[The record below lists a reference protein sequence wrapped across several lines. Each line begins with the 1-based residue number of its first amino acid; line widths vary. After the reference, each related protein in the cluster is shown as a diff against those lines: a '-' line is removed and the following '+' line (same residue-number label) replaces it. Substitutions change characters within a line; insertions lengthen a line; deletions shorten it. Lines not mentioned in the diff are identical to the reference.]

1 MSNYI
6 ILRNVEKNS
15 KVHWE
20 YRKFLTRES
29 VRIGKQKEKTSRLS
43 RRKINQDKSK
53 ETITVIFKH
62 VAFFREMPEKLI
74 NKSIRLSSR
83 KKSKKIQLN
92 DPTIGNPP
100 PSKIPKKEIPKI
112 TNKQK
117 KPSRITLSPNATV
130 IPFVPI
136 LQYHRNAKGSQTI
149 LNQPLR
155 LTPHNTIILRK
166 VIRACNQ
173 HRWLRAPKCCH
184 PTTPI

>member
-117 KPSRITLSPNATV
+117 NHRELRYPLTQRLSPSYQYCNITETRKDLKPSSTNLSA
-130 IPFVPI
+130 
-136 LQYHRNAKGSQTI
+136 
-149 LNQPLR
+149 
-155 LTPHNTIILRK
+155 
-166 VIRACNQ
+166 
-173 HRWLRAPKCCH
+173 
-184 PTTPI
+184 